1 MADAPPSVGRTTLA
15 TAAPAALAIAVFGVL
30 FGAAARPLIGT
41 ELTIATSLLVF
52 SGATQFSVIAL
63 VAAGAVAPTLLL
75 TAAILNVRHLVMGA
89 VLRPVLGPSRLRRGL
104 LAWFMLDE
112 TFGFTIVAAERMPPG
127 PDRAA
132 VAERTLLLTGIAC
145 YGAWIIGTLLGILGA
160 SVEALNGVAEALFP
174 VLFVGLAALTART
187 LNLAARA
194 LMAAALTA
202 VICFVAPD
210 WRALAPAVAG
220 LLVALPGDPS
230 PRIAAREGVP

>member
-1 MADAPPSVGRTTLA
+1 MADAPPSVGRTLA
-15 TAAPAALAIAVFGVL
+15 TAAPAAMAIAVFGVL
-30 FGAAARPLIGT
+30 FGAAARPLIGP
-41 ELTIATSLLVF
+41 ELTLATSLFVF
-52 SGATQFSVIAL
+52 SGATQFSVLAL
-63 VAAGAVAPTLLL
+63 VAAGAAGPALLL

-89 VLRPVLGPSRLRRGL
+89 VLRPIVGPSRLRRGL

-127 PDRAA
+127 PARES
-132 VAERTLLLTGIAC
+132 VAERTLLVTGICC
-145 YGAWIIGTLLGILGA
+145 YAAWIVGTVLGILGA
-160 SVEALNGVAEALFP
+160 GVQGLNGVAEALFP

-187 LNLAARA
+187 LSLATRA
-194 LMAAALTA
+194 AVAAALTA

-230 PRIAAREGVP
+230 PRGVRA